1 MTKCVNKRREM
12 RTKLQSVQQE
22 LTKVS
27 IERNY
32 LLEEQ
37 EKRKYVIFN

>member
-1 MTKCVNKRREM
+1 MAKCVNKRREI
-12 RTKLQSVQQE
+12 RAKLQSVQQE